1 MTPSDSKQPI
11 YDLVYD
17 PLNLSIHSTIPS
29 IPEAGEMTLD
39 QNGNSQWSRLDAL
52 NVHSHI
58 VATFNATRQHAS
70 EHERTAKTS
79 RGWWVVWIRLPSG
92 QSQKHREAF
101 IVRRATDYADPNARK
116 TSFGFVTD
124 VGLGWGSSA
133 GKLAEGIGIDTRRYV
148 EGLLNRSR

>member
-1 MTPSDSKQPI
+1 
-11 YDLVYD
+11 
-17 PLNLSIHSTIPS
+17 
-29 IPEAGEMTLD
+29 MTLD

-58 VATFNATRQHAS
+58 VATFDATRRHAS

-92 QSQKHREAF
+92 QTQKYREA
-101 IVRRATDYADPNARK
+101 IVVRRATDYVDQNARK

-124 VGLGWGSSA
+124 AGLGWGSSA